1 MQPKVMDAELTI
13 SERDNRAAGMKLSGL
28 TYEQIA
34 DDLGISRTTAFEAVE
49 RAMKAVPF
57 EEADTLRKIELA
69 HLDKA
74 QSKALEILEKQH
86 VAISASGKVV
96 YTQAKDGKPGEP
108 VLDDSVALKAVDSLV
123 KVQGRRA
130 KLLGL
135 DAPTRVQ
142 AMIAIITLDDQKA
155 DITNLFERLK
165 PRELVEG

>member
-1 MQPKVMDAELTI
+1 MNIETPTTALTL
-13 SERDNRAAGMKLSGL
+13 SERNQRAAQMRLRGIDCQ
-28 TYEQIA
+28 TIA
-34 DDLGISRTTAFEAVE
+34 ETLGIALSTVYVAVDS
-49 RAMKAVPF
+49 AMKEVPF
-57 EEADTLRKIELA
+57 ADADSLRKIELA

-74 QSKALEILEKQH
+74 QSKALEILDKQH

-96 YTQAKDGKPGEP
+96 YNDGEP

-142 AMIAIITLDDQKA
+142 AMIGIITLDEQKS

>member
-1 MQPKVMDAELTI
+1 MNIETPTTALTL
-13 SERDNRAAGMKLSGL
+13 SERNQRAAQMRLRGIDCQ
-28 TYEQIA
+28 TIA
-34 DDLGISRTTAFEAVE
+34 ETLGIALSTVYVAVDS
-49 RAMKAVPF
+49 AMKEVPF
-57 EEADTLRKIELA
+57 ADADSLRKIELA

-86 VAISASGKVV
+86 VAISAGGKVV
-96 YTQAKDGKPGEP
+96 YNDGEP

-155 DITNLFERLK
+155 DIINLFERLK

>member
-1 MQPKVMDAELTI
+1 MNIETPTTALTL
-13 SERDNRAAGMKLSGL
+13 SERNQRAAQMRLRGIDCQ
-28 TYEQIA
+28 TIA
-34 DDLGISRTTAFEAVE
+34 ETLGIALSTVYVAVDS
-49 RAMKAVPF
+49 AMKEVPF
-57 EEADTLRKIELA
+57 ADADSLRKIELA

-74 QSKALEILEKQH
+74 QSKAFEILEKQH
-86 VAISASGKVV
+86 VAISAGGKVV
-96 YTQAKDGKPGEP
+96 YNDGEP

-155 DITNLFERLK
+155 DIINLFERLK

>member
-1 MQPKVMDAELTI
+1 MNIETPTTALTL
-13 SERDNRAAGMKLSGL
+13 SERNQRAAQMRLRGIDCQ
-28 TYEQIA
+28 TIA
-34 DDLGISRTTAFEAVE
+34 ETLGIALSTVYVAVDS
-49 RAMKAVPF
+49 AMKEVPF
-57 EEADTLRKIELA
+57 ADADSLRKIELA

-74 QSKALEILEKQH
+74 QSKALEILDKQH

-96 YTQAKDGKPGEP
+96 YTESGEP

-142 AMIAIITLDDQKA
+142 AMIGIITLDEQKL

>member
-1 MQPKVMDAELTI
+1 MQPKVRDAELTI

-74 QSKALEILEKQH
+74 QSKALEILDKQH

-96 YTQAKDGKPGEP
+96 YNDGEP

>member
-1 MQPKVMDAELTI
+1 
-13 SERDNRAAGMKLSGL
+13 
-28 TYEQIA
+28 
-34 DDLGISRTTAFEAVE
+34 
-49 RAMKAVPF
+49 
-57 EEADTLRKIELA
+57 
-69 HLDKA
+69 
-74 QSKALEILEKQH
+74 LEILDKQH

-96 YTQAKDGKPGEP
+96 YNDGEP

-142 AMIAIITLDDQKA
+142 AMIGIITLDEQKS

>member
-1 MQPKVMDAELTI
+1 MNIETPTTALTL
-13 SERDNRAAGMKLSGL
+13 SERNQRAAQMRLRGIDCQ
-28 TYEQIA
+28 TIA
-34 DDLGISRTTAFEAVE
+34 ETLGIALATVYVAVDS
-49 RAMKAVPF
+49 AMKEVPF
-57 EEADTLRKIELA
+57 ADADSLRKIELA

-74 QSKALEILEKQH
+74 QSKALEILEKRH
-86 VAISASGKVV
+86 VAISTGGKVV
-96 YTQAKDGKPGEP
+96 YNDGEP

-155 DITNLFERLK
+155 DIINLFERLK